1 MKKVIRLTESDLVRI
16 VKKVIRESEDDSPKK
31 RNFEKIIRTITSL
44 DKVIRVLGDED
55 DIESILN
62 NYEPFG
68 ITDLRDLY
76 DYKDWEDKDEFDRPD
91 RPVRHNIPNRP
102 VRHNIPNRPVRHNIP
117 DKEVNINYGNYK
129 PQNKKRYSDEDNEL
143 INKIN
148 NLEDDY
154 ITSITY
160 SIPSEYSDYGSD
172 EKVVDAVLNV
182 IYKVNPNV
190 DLERKRM
197 SLNRAL
203 VELIENLE
211 SYLSRDKS
219 RCIDAIR
226 CVKDYL
232 IDNLQMFK

>member
-1 MKKVIRLTESDLVRI
+1 MKKIIRLTESDLVRI
-16 VKKVIRESEDDSPKK
+16 VKRVIRESDSDSPKK
-31 RNFEKIIRTITSL
+31 RSFEKIIHTTTSL
-44 DKVIRVLGDED
+44 DKLIRLLGGED
-55 DIESILN
+55 HIERILN
-62 NYEPFG
+62 TYSPFG

-76 DYKDWEDKDEFDRPD
+76 DYKDWEDKDEFNIPDRPVRHNIPD
-91 RPVRHNIPNRP
+91 RPVRHNIPN
-102 VRHNIPNRPVRHNIP
+102 
-117 DKEVNINYGNYK
+117 KEVNINHGNYK

-172 EKVVDAVLNV
+172 EKFVDAVLNV
-182 IYKVNPNV
+182 IYKVSPNV

-203 VELIENLE
+203 VEFIENLE

-226 CVKDYL
+226 CAKDFL

>member
-1 MKKVIRLTESDLVRI
+1 MKKIIRLTESDLVRI
-16 VKKVIRESEDDSPKK
+16 VKRVIRESDSDSPKK
-31 RNFEKIIRTITSL
+31 RSFEKIIHTTTSL
-44 DKVIRVLGDED
+44 DKLIRLLGGED
-55 DIESILN
+55 HIERILN
-62 NYEPFG
+62 TYSPFG

-76 DYKDWEDKDEFDRPD
+76 DYKDWEDKDEFNIPDRPVRHNIPD
-91 RPVRHNIPNRP
+91 RPVRHNIPN
-102 VRHNIPNRPVRHNIP
+102 
-117 DKEVNINYGNYK
+117 KEVNINHGNYK

-172 EKVVDAVLNV
+172 EKFVDAVLNV
-182 IYKVNPNV
+182 IYKVSPNV

-197 SLNRAL
+197 SLNRDL
-203 VELIENLE
+203 VEFIENLE

-226 CVKDYL
+226 CAKDFL

>member
-1 MKKVIRLTESDLVRI
+1 MKKIIRLTESDLVRI
-16 VKKVIRESEDDSPKK
+16 VKRVIRESDSDSPKK
-31 RNFEKIIRTITSL
+31 RSFEKIIDTITSL
-44 DKVIRVLGDED
+44 DKVIRLLGGENH
-55 DIESILN
+55 IESILN
-62 NYEPFG
+62 NYEPLG

-91 RPVRHNIPNRP
+91 RPDRPVRNNIPDRPVRNNIPN
-102 VRHNIPNRPVRHNIP
+102 
-117 DKEVNINYGNYK
+117 KEVNLNYGNYK
-129 PQNKKRYSDEDNEL
+129 PQNKKHYSDEDNEL

-172 EKVVDAVLNV
+172 EKFVDAVLNV
-182 IYKVNPNV
+182 IYKVSPNV

-203 VELIENLE
+203 VEFIENLE

-226 CVKDYL
+226 CAKDFL

>member
-1 MKKVIRLTESDLVRI
+1 MKKIIRLTESDLFRI
-16 VKKVIRESEDDSPKK
+16 VKRVIRESDSDSPKK
-31 RNFEKIIRTITSL
+31 RSFEKIIHTTTSL
-44 DKVIRVLGDED
+44 DKLIRLLGGED
-55 DIESILN
+55 HIERILN
-62 NYEPFG
+62 TYSPFG

-76 DYKDWEDKDEFDRPD
+76 DYKDWEDKDEFNIPDRPVRHNIPD
-91 RPVRHNIPNRP
+91 RPVRHNIPN
-102 VRHNIPNRPVRHNIP
+102 
-117 DKEVNINYGNYK
+117 KEVNINHGNYK

-172 EKVVDAVLNV
+172 EKFVDAVLNV
-182 IYKVNPNV
+182 IYKVSPNV

-203 VELIENLE
+203 VEFIENLE

-226 CVKDYL
+226 CAKDFL

>member
-1 MKKVIRLTESDLVRI
+1 MRKVIRLTESDLVRI
-16 VKKVIRESEDDSPKK
+16 VKRVIRESDSDSPKK
-31 RNFEKIIRTITSL
+31 RSFEKIIDTTTSL
-44 DKVIRVLGDED
+44 DKLIRLLGGED
-55 DIESILN
+55 HIERILN
-62 NYEPFG
+62 TYSPFG

-76 DYKDWEDKDEFDRPD
+76 DYKDWKDKDEFNIPD
-91 RPVRHNIPNRP
+91 RPVRHNIPN
-102 VRHNIPNRPVRHNIP
+102 
-117 DKEVNINYGNYK
+117 KEVNINYGNYK

-172 EKVVDAVLNV
+172 EKLVDAVLNV

-203 VELIENLE
+203 VRDYLIDNLE

>member
-16 VKKVIRESEDDSPKK
+16 VKKIINESDSDSPKK
-31 RNFEKIIRTITSL
+31 RSFEKIIHTTTSL
-44 DKVIRVLGDED
+44 YKLIRLLGGED
-55 DIESILN
+55 HIERILN
-62 NYEPFG
+62 TYSPFG

-76 DYKDWEDKDEFDRPD
+76 DYKDWEDKDEFNIPDRPVRHNIPD
-91 RPVRHNIPNRP
+91 RPVRHNIPN
-102 VRHNIPNRPVRHNIP
+102 
-117 DKEVNINYGNYK
+117 KEVNINYGNYK

-203 VELIENLE
+203 VEFIENLE

-226 CVKDYL
+226 CAKDFL

>member
-16 VKKVIRESEDDSPKK
+16 VKRVIRESDSDSPKK
-31 RNFEKIIRTITSL
+31 RSFEKIIHTTTSL
-44 DKVIRVLGDED
+44 DKLIRLLGGED
-55 DIESILN
+55 HIERILN
-62 NYEPFG
+62 TYSPFG

-76 DYKDWEDKDEFDRPD
+76 DYKDWEDKDEFNIPD

-102 VRHNIPNRPVRHNIP
+102 VRHNIPN
-117 DKEVNINYGNYK
+117 KEVNINHGNYK

-148 NLEDDY
+148 NLEDGY

-172 EKVVDAVLNV
+172 EKFVDAVLNV
-182 IYKVNPNV
+182 IYKVSPNV

-197 SLNRAL
+197 SLSRSL
-203 VELIENLE
+203 VEFIENLE

-226 CVKDYL
+226 CAKDFL

>member
-1 MKKVIRLTESDLVRI
+1 MKKIIRLTESDLVRI
-16 VKKVIRESEDDSPKK
+16 VKRVIRESDSDSPKK
-31 RNFEKIIRTITSL
+31 RSFEKIIHTTTSL
-44 DKVIRVLGDED
+44 DKLIRLLGGED
-55 DIESILN
+55 HIERILN
-62 NYEPFG
+62 TYSPFG

-76 DYKDWEDKDEFDRPD
+76 DYKDWEDKDEFNIPDRPVRHNIPD
-91 RPVRHNIPNRP
+91 RPVRHNIPN
-102 VRHNIPNRPVRHNIP
+102 
-117 DKEVNINYGNYK
+117 KEVNINHGNYK

-160 SIPSEYSDYGSD
+160 SIPSEYSDNGSD
-172 EKVVDAVLNV
+172 EKFVDAVLNV
-182 IYKVNPNV
+182 IYKVSPNV

-203 VELIENLE
+203 VEFIENLE

-226 CVKDYL
+226 CAKDFL

>member
-1 MKKVIRLTESDLVRI
+1 MKKIIRLTESDLVRI
-16 VKKVIRESEDDSPKK
+16 VKRVIRESDSDSPKK
-31 RNFEKIIRTITSL
+31 RSFEKIIHTTTSL
-44 DKVIRVLGDED
+44 DKLIRLLGGED
-55 DIESILN
+55 HIERILN
-62 NYEPFG
+62 TYSPFG

-76 DYKDWEDKDEFDRPD
+76 DYKDWEDKDEFNIPDRPVRHNIPD
-91 RPVRHNIPNRP
+91 RPVRHNIPN
-102 VRHNIPNRPVRHNIP
+102 
-117 DKEVNINYGNYK
+117 KEVNINHGNYK

-172 EKVVDAVLNV
+172 EKFVDAVLNV
-182 IYKVNPNV
+182 IYKVSPNV

-197 SLNRAL
+197 SLNRDL
-203 VELIENLE
+203 VEFIENLE

-226 CVKDYL
+226 CAKDFL
-232 IDNLQMFK
+232 IDNIQMFK

>member
-1 MKKVIRLTESDLVRI
+1 MRKVVRITESDLVRI
-16 VKKVIRESEDDSPKK
+16 VKRVIRESDSDSPKK
-31 RNFEKIIRTITSL
+31 RSFEKIIHTTTSL
-44 DKVIRVLGDED
+44 DKLIRLLGGED
-55 DIESILN
+55 HIERILN
-62 NYEPFG
+62 TYSPFG

-76 DYKDWEDKDEFDRPD
+76 DYKDWEDKDEF
-91 RPVRHNIPNRP
+91 NIPN
-102 VRHNIPNRPVRHNIP
+102 
-117 DKEVNINYGNYK
+117 KEVNINHGNYK

-172 EKVVDAVLNV
+172 EKFVDAVLNV
-182 IYKVNPNV
+182 IYKVSPNV

-203 VELIENLE
+203 VEFIENLE

-226 CVKDYL
+226 CAKDFL

>member
-1 MKKVIRLTESDLVRI
+1 MKKIIRLTESDLIRI
-16 VKKVIRESEDDSPKK
+16 VKRVIRESDSDSPKK
-31 RNFEKIIRTITSL
+31 RSFEKIIHTTTSL
-44 DKVIRVLGDED
+44 DKLIRLLGGED
-55 DIESILN
+55 HIERILN
-62 NYEPFG
+62 TYSPFG

-76 DYKDWEDKDEFDRPD
+76 DYKDWEDKDEFNIPDRPVRHNIPD
-91 RPVRHNIPNRP
+91 RPVRHNIPN
-102 VRHNIPNRPVRHNIP
+102 
-117 DKEVNINYGNYK
+117 KEVNINHGNYK

-172 EKVVDAVLNV
+172 EKFVDAVLNV
-182 IYKVNPNV
+182 IYKVSPNV

-203 VELIENLE
+203 VEFIENLE

-226 CVKDYL
+226 CAKDFL